1 MRIKGI
7 KWDLLFIAVSIL
19 VYVLILW
26 YLLKFVETPVKIAVL
41 IPVFTP
47 IFTVVAWRVN
57 RMFNNLIKNM
67 KKRNDNRIS
76 LRCRL
81 DEIIKYSLN
90 ANDKRSLSCITNIQL
105 INFRTFPPK
114 IERKIAEYNEKAKD
128 LTELSWGCEQFVKDM
143 VAKNVLERLYDIDNR
158 NVTFQWIHG
167 VSTEKKLSKLLPELL
182 TEKILSGSKIDKP
195 LLDSVSPTFFKNIDD
210 LNSSEKFAL
219 FLRDLNYEI
228 KNQKKYGCLKLLAQ
242 VYNDTK
248 KFAENLRDDA
258 YLKK

>member
-7 KWDLLFIAVSIL
+7 KWDLLFIAVCIL
-19 VYVLILW
+19 VCVLILW
-26 YLLKFVETPVKIAVL
+26 YLLKPSVKITVQIAA
-41 IPVFTP
+41 FTS
-47 IFTVVAWRVN
+47 IFTAITWWMN
-57 RMFNNLIKNM
+57 KKINDLIKDT
-67 KKRNDNRIS
+67 KKRKYNGVS

-90 ANDKRSLSCITNIQL
+90 ANDKRSLSCITDIQL

-114 IERKIAEYNEKAKD
+114 IERKIAEYDEKAKD

-167 VSTEKKLSKLLPELL
+167 VSTEKKLGKLLPELL

-195 LLDSVSPTFFKNIDD
+195 LIDSVSPTFFKNIDD
-210 LNSSEKFAL
+210 LNSSENFAL

-228 KNQKKYGCLKLLAQ
+228 ENQKKYGCLKLLAQ

-248 KFAENLRDDA
+248 KLAENLRDDA

>member
-7 KWDLLFIAVSIL
+7 KWDLLFIAVCIL
-19 VYVLILW
+19 VCVLILW
-26 YLLKFVETPVKIAVL
+26 YLLKPSVKITVQIAA
-41 IPVFTP
+41 FTS
-47 IFTVVAWRVN
+47 IFTAITWWMN
-57 RMFNNLIKNM
+57 KMINDLIKDT
-67 KKRNDNRIS
+67 KKRKDNWVS

-90 ANDKRSLSCITNIQL
+90 ANDKRSLSCIPDIQL
-105 INFRTFPPK
+105 INFRMFPPK

-195 LLDSVSPTFFKNIDD
+195 LIDSVSPTFFKNIDD

-219 FLRDLNYEI
+219 FLRALNYEI
-228 KNQKKYGCLKLLAQ
+228 ENQKKYGCLKLLAQ

-248 KFAENLRDDA
+248 KTCRK
-258 YLKK
+258 LKG